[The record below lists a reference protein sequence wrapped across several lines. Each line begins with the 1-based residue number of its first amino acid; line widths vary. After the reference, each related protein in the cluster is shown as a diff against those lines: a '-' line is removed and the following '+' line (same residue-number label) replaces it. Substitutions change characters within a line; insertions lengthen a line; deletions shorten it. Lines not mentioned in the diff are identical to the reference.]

1 MSRHAVRLAAFSVV
15 ASGGLASALAVSL
28 PARGAAADPTTG
40 ATTTAPAVTSPAA
53 EVLAVSGHGFGH
65 GLGMSQ
71 WGAYGYALH
80 GLSFEAILAHYYPGT
95 TLGPA
100 PTRTVRVL
108 LARAKR
114 LSLGSAAAWSAVDA
128 TKTKVAL
135 DPGTVVVTPGSKLQG
150 HSVTLPLTFTSAVP
164 IALGGKP
171 YRGRVVVMPAGKA
184 LQAIDIVGLE
194 SYVKGVVPAEMPSDW
209 PAAALQAQ
217 AVAARS
223 YALANLVEGRAFDLY
238 DDVRSQV
245 YDGIDAE
252 SSATSAAVDATRGT
266 VAQYGGKVADTLF
279 FSTSG
284 GRTAAAA
291 ELLGTPVPYLVS
303 VPDPYDT
310 FSPFH
315 DWGPVLFDVQSVA
328 EKLKVTPPVSA
339 VRVDPGPSGR
349 AATVTVVGAN
359 DTAASFTGSQVRA
372 ALGLRSTWFQ
382 PSLYSLG
389 PQRAA
394 ITYGGTV
401 ALTGLVQG
409 ATSVSLEAKPYGRD
423 WEPAGAVTLRSDGS
437 FEVPVSPRLR
447 TSYRLAAGAI
457 RAGLAAVAV
466 APKVVATIA
475 TSGVAGSAKPVAAAQ
490 AVQLQKD
497 GGPSWATLS
506 STVTDAGGRFTFGG
520 PLAPGDYRVRV
531 APGVGLQPGLS
542 SVVTV
547 P

>member
-1 MSRHAVRLAAFSVV
+1 MSRHAARLAAFSVV

-28 PARGAAADPTTG
+28 PARSAALDSTTA
-40 ATTTAPAVTSPAA
+40 ATTTAPTVTSAAA
-53 EVLAVSGHGFGH
+53 EVLAVSGHGWGH

-80 GLSFEAILAHYYPGT
+80 GYSAARILAHYYPGT

-100 PTRTVRVL
+100 STRTVRVL
-108 LARAKR
+108 LARGKR
-114 LSLGSAAAWSAVDA
+114 LSLGSAGAWTAVDA
-128 TKTKVAL
+128 TGAKVAL
-135 DPGTVVVTPGSKLQG
+135 DAGTVDLTPSSRLQG
-150 HSVTLPLTFTSAVP
+150 HAVTLPVTLSSAAP

-171 YRGRVVVMPAGKA
+171 YRGRIVVAPDGKA
-184 LQAIDIVGLE
+184 LEAIDVVALE

-223 YALANLVEGRAFDLY
+223 YALANLVQGRAFDLY

-245 YDGIDAE
+245 YGGIDAE
-252 SSATSAAVDATRGT
+252 SPSSSAAVDATKGQ
-266 VAQYGGKVADTLF
+266 VALYGGKVADTLF

-284 GRTAAAA
+284 GRTASAA
-291 ELLGTPVPYLVS
+291 ELLGSPVPYLVS

-310 FSPFH
+310 LSPFH

-328 EKLKVTPPVSA
+328 KKLKLTPPVSGVQVA
-339 VRVDPGPSGR
+339 AGPSGR
-349 AATVTVVGAN
+349 AQTVTVVGAG
-359 DTAASFTGSQVRA
+359 DAEASFTGAQVRA
-372 ALGLRSTWFQ
+372 VLGLRSTWFS
-382 PSLYSLG
+382 PSLYSLA

-394 ITYGGTV
+394 VTYGGTV
-401 ALTGLVQG
+401 ALTGFVQG
-409 ATSVSLEAKPYGRD
+409 ASGVALEAKPYGRD
-423 WEPAGAVTLRSDGS
+423 WASAGTVTLRSDGS
-437 FEVPVSPRLR
+437 FEVPVSPKLR
-447 TSYRLAAGAI
+447 TSYRLSAGAV
-457 RAGLAAVAV
+457 RAGLASVTV

-475 TSGVAGSAKPVAAAQ
+475 TSGVAGSVRPAVASD
-490 AVQLQKD
+490 AVELQK
-497 GGPSWATLS
+497 GAGAAWSTVS
-506 STVTDAGGRFTFGG
+506 STATDAGGRFTFGG

-531 APGVGLQPGLS
+531 APGGGLQPGLS